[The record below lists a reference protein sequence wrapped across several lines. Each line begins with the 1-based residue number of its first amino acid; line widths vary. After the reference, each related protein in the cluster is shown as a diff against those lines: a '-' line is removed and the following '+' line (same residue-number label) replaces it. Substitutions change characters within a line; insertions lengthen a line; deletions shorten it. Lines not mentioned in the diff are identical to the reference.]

1 MGETIKYGFI
11 FTIGVAIG
19 AGVTY
24 GLLKGKYERIAN
36 EEIADMKEYY
46 ANKYDQLPDKE
57 NFLEEDIPVEA
68 ENIKIEE
75 KPNIRDYA
83 SIINKESYNRADVLE
98 KDGEPKP
105 YVITPDEFG
114 EIEEYDKISL
124 TYYADGFLTD
134 DMDEIVADIE
144 GTVGWDAVD
153 HIGEYEDDAVH
164 IRNDERECD
173 YEILADMRNYKD
185 IKQEE

>member
-1 MGETIKYGFI
+1 MRETIKYGFI

-24 GLLKGKYERIAN
+24 GLLKGKYEQIAN

-57 NFLEEDIPVEA
+57 NFSEEDIPVEA

-98 KDGEPKP
+98 KDGEQKP

-144 GTVGWDAVD
+144 GTVGWDAID